1 MDLALYPKT
10 RGNPMKIVLI
20 YCASLIFALTGCGKS
35 PATGPVKLDKPAED
49 AVARE
54 IEKDRAENRE
64 WLRSNPGSYLAAMDR
79 IDFGKKPA
87 LTVGRAED
95 NDVRLPAA
103 DIEPHHLKITLDGD
117 RFRVESVDT
126 NSGFKV
132 NDETKREATLDPS
145 NIQIGRYNLRLSHQR
160 YPAIIV
166 FDPESPRM
174 KEYKGI
180 EYFPVDLSYRYELP
194 LMRTLKPEKI
204 VIVSTRGNRRSAERM
219 GWFDFLVGK
228 TACRLEA
235 TRLLE
240 PGSGEDDLS
249 VFFRDATSG
258 KETYQLGRYV
268 DVKKLPNG
276 KYLLDFNMAYNP
288 ACAFSNFYNCP
299 VPPKGNT
306 LTIAIRAGEKDS
318 HYH

>member
-1 MDLALYPKT
+1 
-10 RGNPMKIVLI
+10 MKRIPL
-20 YCASLIFALTGCGKS
+20 YCALLAFVFTGCGKS
-35 PATGPVKLDKPAED
+35 PAAGPVKLDSAAANAVTAEL
-49 AVARE
+49 
-54 IEKDRAENRE
+54 EKDRAETRE
-64 WLRSNPGSYLAAMDR
+64 WLRSNPRSYLAAIDR
-79 IDFGKKPA
+79 IDFGKKSA
-87 LTVGRAED
+87 LTVGRADD

-103 DIEPHHLKITLDGD
+103 GIEPHHLKVTIDGD
-117 RFRVESVDT
+117 RFRVEAVDARAD
-126 NSGFKV
+126 FKV
-132 NDETKREATLDPS
+132 NGGAKREAVLDPS
-145 NIQIGRYNLRLSHQR
+145 AIQIGRYHLRLSHQR

-166 FDPESPRM
+166 FDPENPRM

-180 EYFPVDLSYRYELP
+180 EYFPVDLSYRYELALTRVP
-194 LMRTLKPEKI
+194 RPEKV
-204 VIVSTRGNRRSAERM
+204 VIVSTRGNRRSAQRV

-228 TACRLEA
+228 TPCRLEA

-276 KYLLDFNMAYNP
+276 NYLLDFNAAYNP
-288 ACAFSNFYNCP
+288 ACAFSNYYNCP
-299 VPPKGNT
+299 VPPKTTT
-306 LTIAIRAGEKDS
+306 LAVAIRAGEMDS